1 MLRPWFSPVINFGHL
16 LQAAVV
22 MVTMG
27 GGAITAYVSLHAE
40 LDAQRAE
47 FRAALAGHEI
57 RLAAVERAIDDRR
70 QEDRAFQAEMRAAL
84 GKIIDQLSDLR
95 AQKQDRR
102 P

>member
-1 MLRPWFSPVINFGHL
+1 MIRPCFSPVINFGHL

-27 GGAITAYVSLHAE
+27 GGAITAYVSLRTE
-40 LDAQRAE
+40 LDAQRAD
-47 FRAALAGHEI
+47 FRSAIAGDEI

-70 QEDRAFQAEMRAAL
+70 LDDRAFQAEMRAAL
-84 GKIIDQLSDLR
+84 GKIMDQLSDLR

-102 P
+102 Q